1 VGNGLE
7 KTCVMCCL
15 NGWGRGDIVLRRNFR
30 LRGVGIGVVVLVGP
44 PVGWCVELFFTN
56 VSSFCENVKEN
67 VLKKKERF

>member
-1 VGNGLE
+1 
-7 KTCVMCCL
+7 
-15 NGWGRGDIVLRRNFR
+15 
-30 LRGVGIGVVVLVGP
+30 VVLVGP